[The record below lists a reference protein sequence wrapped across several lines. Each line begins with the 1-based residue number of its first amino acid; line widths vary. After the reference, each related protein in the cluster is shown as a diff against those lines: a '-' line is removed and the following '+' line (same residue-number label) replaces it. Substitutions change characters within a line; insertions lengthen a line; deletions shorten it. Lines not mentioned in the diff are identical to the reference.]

1 MSSRPDDP
9 LAGVLAPDR
18 VFYAEGVLLSAA
30 DFEAEQAYHRGRL
43 ARALAGLHGSG
54 TLAGLRVVWQ
64 PAQPAQA
71 GPPVQVA
78 REEELLVEPGLALD
92 RLGRL
97 VEVPRAAC
105 IRLGRWFDQQ
115 PDEVLERGL
124 YRGAE
129 AVVVDGAPVAG
140 LVADLFVR
148 FISCERGKTPAFAA
162 GPFDALDAVVPSRLR
177 DGYELRL
184 FVRQERPLP
193 LPTPDVI
200 WPTTRAGLPEAIFG
214 AWQQL
219 VERGQD
225 GELLPL
231 AEHLVGQDPTF
242 LFLARLV
249 MPAEPAAAGQRRP
262 TRLPSGPVRV
272 LNGLRP
278 FVYSSAALARLAGL

>member
-9 LAGVLAPDR
+9 LAGLLAPDR

-43 ARALAGLHGSG
+43 ARALASLDGSG

-64 PAQPAQA
+64 AARPAES
-71 GPPVQVA
+71 GPPARPA

-97 VEVPRAAC
+97 IEIPRSAC
-105 IRLGRWFDQQ
+105 IRLGRWFEQQ
-115 PDEVLERGL
+115 PDDLLERGL

-129 AVVVDGAPVAG
+129 AVLFGGAAVDGV
-140 LVADLFVR
+140 VADLFVR
-148 FISCERGKTPAFAA
+148 FVACERGKTPAFVA

-177 DGYELRL
+177 DGYELQL

-193 LPTPDVI
+193 LPEASP
-200 WPTTRAGLPEAIFG
+200 WPTGRNALPEAIFD
-214 AWQQL
+214 AWQRL
-219 VERGQD
+219 TERGQR

-231 AEHLVGQDPTF
+231 AEHLLGQDPTF

-249 MPAEPAAAGQRRP
+249 LPAQPVAGQRRP
-262 TRLPSGPVRV
+262 NRRPAPVRV